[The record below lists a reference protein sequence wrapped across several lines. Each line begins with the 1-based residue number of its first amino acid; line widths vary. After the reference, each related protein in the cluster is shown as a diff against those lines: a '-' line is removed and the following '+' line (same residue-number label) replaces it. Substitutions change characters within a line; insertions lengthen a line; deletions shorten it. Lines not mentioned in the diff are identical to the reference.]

1 MKYESNSGKFA
12 AICAALALAIP
23 VQAQVR
29 EAEEPLP
36 SESVEPAESH
46 ITEDSAEIPENPEIS
61 DDEGLADDQGPEP
74 AIQEPAVQ
82 DQAEL
87 DQPELDRAELVAV
100 DDLPDEDQAATE
112 MDEFNEEEDALVPEP
127 TDKESNLDE
136 LRRNFALYKTAIENA
151 SYDEA
156 DTLAKRMV
164 ELTIRLYGL
173 DSHESSKALT
183 NLGRVQQKNQ
193 DYESAV
199 LNFTAA
205 IEIIERIEDRLNSE
219 LINPLRGLGA
229 AQLGAGR
236 PDMARKSYDR
246 AVHVSHV
253 NEGPHNLMQIRVL
266 EELAETYL
274 TLGDQ
279 DKALDIHQ
287 FIYNLEARNIDRNTE
302 DMIPAL
308 ERQAEWT
315 HRMRMHERE
324 RVTWRKIINILEDS
338 RGKKDLSLIRPLTGL
353 ANSYLF
359 VSDMAL
365 ENYDGPAISSGDAY
379 LKRAIRISAENPES
393 TWDLQARTLLALG
406 DYYTL
411 TDRASKAMRIYRD
424 TWTLLSGDEEREQ
437 HRAATLESSKLLQNI
452 HPPKYYNVK
461 SSDTGGGKPED
472 FESGKIIVA
481 YNVSSRGNATDMRII
496 EADPPGFE
504 ELEYAVAREMRRL
517 IHRPQMTD
525 GDFVEAVGKT
535 YTHDYFYRLSDLPQV
550 EEEQVD
556 ESVAV
561 EES

>member
-1 MKYESNSGKFA
+1 MKYESISSKFA
-12 AICAALALAIP
+12 AMCAALALAMP
-23 VQAQVR
+23 ALAQDR

-36 SESVEPAESH
+36 SESREPSESQ
-46 ITEDSAEIPENPEIS
+46 IIEDAGEIPEEPGIS
-61 DDEGLADDQGPEP
+61 GDRELADDQGPEP
-74 AIQEPAVQ
+74 ALQ

-87 DQPELDRAELVAV
+87 VSV
-100 DDLPDEDQAATE
+100 DDLPEEDQAATE
-112 MDEFNEEEDALVPEP
+112 TDGIDEEEYALVPEP
-127 TDKESNLDE
+127 TEKESNLDE
-136 LRRNFALYKTAIENA
+136 LRRSFALYKTAIENA

-205 IEIIERIEDRLNSE
+205 IDIIERIEDRLNSE

-236 PDMARKSYDR
+236 PDMARKTYDR
-246 AVHVSHV
+246 AVHVSQV

-266 EELAETYL
+266 EELAETHL

-279 DKALDIHQ
+279 DRALDIHQ

-379 LKRAIRISAENPES
+379 LKRAARIAAENPEG

-411 TDRASKAMRIYRD
+411 TDRASKAMRVYRE

-437 HRAATLESSKLLQNI
+437 HRTATLGSSKLLQNI

-461 SSDTGGGKPED
+461 SSDTGGVKPEN

-481 YNVSSRGNATDMRII
+481 YDVSSRGDPIDMRII

-517 IHRPQMTD
+517 IHRPRMTD
-525 GDFVEAVGKT
+525 GDFVEATGQT
-535 YTHDYFYRLSDLPQV
+535 YTHEYFYRLSDLPQV

-556 ESVAV
+556 ESLAA